1 MKLGKRHPSEVAKSL
16 PGWERKFMSYKALK
30 KQVKLI
36 NPHCNGKKGSRSGDR
51 KLSEGGSNAGN
62 SPAQGAVCKNWY
74 SVFNDF
80 LDSRRRS
87 ALNLV
92 PMLVIPTKKSNKNR
106 KLYSLQAKAKICN
119 IELPKSYGTRFC
131 GSCYDWLAMVDEN
144 MVITLLHPFKDGITI
159 DLPKIKVVKTSSYQ
173 YDIQKVILSVDPVS
187 YPDSYV
193 VIVIHGTHSR
203 LAFYKPGQRD
213 WIYLDKDF
221 TLFTD
226 VIFYRSLVYA
236 IGNWNMIVS
245 FDVNDSSL
253 DDTTKPPKLKILVPA
268 DKRHQNSDNY
278 SYKAYLVESSKGNL
292 FSIKRDL
299 DFDEDD
305 NYLTKKFKIFKLIL
319 DDQSGELLEQKEVK
333 NIDGDIIFVGDNRT
347 LAISILDFPEAE
359 QPNSIYFIDDLFE
372 MFAYQPYGPRDVG
385 IFNIKDET
393 LAEHYQFKPSHKNLP
408 PYTWILPPVDF
419 KLKYSIIQAAATVSL
434 RSRET
439 PHRLWPSPEGGSG
452 KSRPGREAGVARAYC
467 VQKESYGLESF
478 SGSAPP
484 AVLVALQADS
494 WISLGLDM
502 HRTPSLQKAI
512 TIEEG

>member
-1 MKLGKRHPSEVAKSL
+1 MENAEADWKNLPTLCFFLILDKL
-16 PGWERKFMSYKALK
+16 KA
-30 KQVKLI
+30 
-36 NPHCNGKKGSRSGDR
+36 SGT
-51 KLSEGGSNAGN
+51 LV
-62 SPAQGAVCKNWY
+62 QFGAVCKNWY

-106 KLYSLQAKAKICN
+106 KLYSLQAKAKICD

-144 MVITLLHPFKDGITI
+144 MIITLLNPFKDGITI
-159 DLPKIKVVKTSSYQ
+159 DLPKIEVVKTSSYE
-173 YDIQKVILSVDPVS
+173 YDIQKVILSVDPLS
-187 YPDSYV
+187 YPDNYV
-193 VIVIHGTHSR
+193 VVVIHGTHYR
-203 LAFYKPGQRD
+203 LAFYKSGQRD

-253 DDTTKPPKLKILVPA
+253 DDTLKPPKLKILVPA
-268 DKRHQNSDNY
+268 DKWYQNLDNY

-299 DFDEDD
+299 DFDKDD
-305 NYLTKKFKIFKLIL
+305 NYLTKNFKIFKLIL

-333 NIDGDIIFVGDNRT
+333 NIDGDVVFVGDNRT

-359 QPNSIYFIDDLFE
+359 QPNSIYFIDDLFD
-372 MFAYQPYGPRDVG
+372 MYAYQPYGPRDVG

-393 LAEHYQFKPSHKNLP
+393 LAEHYQFKPSHKNLS

-419 KLKYSIIQAAATVSL
+419 KLKPV
-434 RSRET
+434 
-439 PHRLWPSPEGGSG
+439 
-452 KSRPGREAGVARAYC
+452 
-467 VQKESYGLESF
+467 
-478 SGSAPP
+478 
-484 AVLVALQADS
+484 
-494 WISLGLDM
+494 
-502 HRTPSLQKAI
+502 
-512 TIEEG
+512 